1 MPSARPQLAAAC
13 WLVELGNGDPFL
25 FDLGAGRHERIAA
38 QKIPYDYLDKVF
50 YDGNGVI
57 IRSIPALHTIAVS
70 EHSDATPGFAASS
83 AWLEMQ
89 GARVPRAEGYRWAR
103 IRATRSP

>member
-1 MPSARPQLAAAC
+1 MRSKQAAAC

-89 GARVPRAEGYRWAR
+89 VLASLVLRGYRWAR